1 MIDILMQIVQ
11 SLIYD
16 TKIVLID
23 DSILVIYVI
32 YNNDVIVNVINTIL
46 LLIKL
51 VTDKISNSYPSNHI
65 H

>member
-1 MIDILMQIVQ
+1 MQIVQ